1 MNKKTKNSIYHLP
14 FTNHGFTMI
23 EILTVAAII
32 VLLAAILLPA
42 VGKARERAYIAK
54 GKAAIAA
61 LETAISMYE
70 SDFGYY
76 PGVDKDTVG
85 AGTDTGMGNMMV
97 NILSSYTLYND
108 YPKWQ
113 GPYLEF
119 KSTDISGTYGGGDQ
133 SMLDPWGVEYHY
145 QINGPNI
152 SPRVRIW
159 SNGPDGSSTS
169 LDQSTPQDDDIG
181 NW

>member
-1 MNKKTKNSIYHLP
+1 MNIKSRNSIYGLR

-76 PGVDKDTVG
+76 PGVNETG
-85 AGTDTGMGNMMV
+85 LGGSGSGNGGTDSGMNNMMV
-97 NILSSYTLYND
+97 NILSSYTLYNT
-108 YPKWQ
+108 YSKRQ
-113 GPYLEF
+113 GPYL
-119 KSTDISGTYGGGDQ
+119 
-133 SMLDPWGVEYHY
+133 
-145 QINGPNI
+145 
-152 SPRVRIW
+152 
-159 SNGPDGSSTS
+159 
-169 LDQSTPQDDDIG
+169 
-181 NW
+181 